1 MPIQSEKSLK
11 ITLNKSELFKILST
25 HFNVKIPTTAQI
37 VLMDDCEIIPVYLD
51 DSLAH
56 LEISFSE
63 KSERSGGNRDPRPGW
78 DIDVDPGRMG
88 YLGK

>member
-1 MPIQSEKSLK
+1 MPIQSEKSVK

-25 HFNVKIPTTAQI
+25 HFNVKIPATAQI

-63 KSERSGGNRDPRPGW
+63 KSERAGGNRDPRPDW